1 LLDDDERDHG
11 EAVEQEVE
19 SDAGKVSVCL
29 RGSERVRGGE
39 EAMSDPK
46 KQFWN
51 TFLTSLETV
60 PREAQDVRGVSGFV
74 HPILAVGVDEAR
86 RRTVIV
92 SGDPDARTA
101 ALAQADIQAALPH
114 VKIVMARPVA
124 INLQPIALVLMEK
137 LGGARIPFSRFELL
151 SSKEKGEQYAK
162 ELLNDVGEIVAR
174 PYLYVQL
181 NTLSLW
187 KEVIQQLSLLQF
199 EGFSGKQED
208 QAPDLKAMP
217 MMILERLLRYDP
229 VAVDRSGGVCAVPL
243 HLLDQADF
251 EAIARGDVDYAR
263 TCFVRHGVFQ
273 YFFPPADQI
282 ALAAVD
288 RNEATTPDAISRR
301 VQMAPVVGH
310 PLAPNELVDPQA
322 GIMDLMD
329 ALKDR
334 DLLVDGSMSIE
345 VSPSGHV
352 VRSEVKFRP
361 REGVM
366 EKLAR
371 VLSIKVDINLKDLFK

>member
-1 LLDDDERDHG
+1 
-11 EAVEQEVE
+11 
-19 SDAGKVSVCL
+19 
-29 RGSERVRGGE
+29 
-39 EAMSDPK
+39 MSDSK
-46 KQFWN
+46 IQFWN

-60 PREAQDVRGVSGFV
+60 PREAQDIRGASGFV

-92 SGDPDARTA
+92 SGDADARTA
-101 ALAQADIQAALPH
+101 ALAQADIQAAIPSI
-114 VKIVMARPVA
+114 KIVMARPVA
-124 INLQPIALVLMEK
+124 INLQPIAMVLMEK
-137 LGGARIPFSRFELL
+137 LGGVRIPFSRFELL

-208 QAPDLKAMP
+208 QPPDLKAMP
-217 MMILERLLRYDP
+217 MMILEQLLRYDP

-251 EAIARGDVDYAR
+251 EAIARGDADYAR
-263 TCFVRHGVFQ
+263 ACLVRHGVFQ

-288 RNEATTPDAISRR
+288 RGEATTADAISRR
-301 VQMAPVVGH
+301 VEMAPDLGH

-322 GIMDLMD
+322 HVMDLVD

-334 DLLVDGSMSIE
+334 KLIIEGNMSIE
-345 VSPSGHV
+345 VSPTGRT

-371 VLSIKVDINLKDLFK
+371 VISIKVDMSMKDLFK

>member
-1 LLDDDERDHG
+1 ML
-11 EAVEQEVE
+11 
-19 SDAGKVSVCL
+19 
-29 RGSERVRGGE
+29 
-39 EAMSDPK
+39 DPK

-51 TFLTSLETV
+51 TFLSSLETV
-60 PREAQDVRGVSGFV
+60 PREVQDVRGASGFV
-74 HPILAVGVDEAR
+74 HPILAVGVDAAR

-124 INLQPIALVLMEK
+124 INLQPIALALMEK

-151 SSKEKGEQYAK
+151 SSKEKGEQYAH
-162 ELLNDVGEIVAR
+162 ELLDDVGESVAR
-174 PYLYVQL
+174 PFLNVQL
-181 NTLSLW
+181 NTLSIW
-187 KEVIQQLSLLQF
+187 KEVIQQLSLIQI

-208 QAPDLKAMP
+208 QAPDLKAIP
-217 MMILERLLRYDP
+217 IMILERLLRYDP

-243 HLLDQADF
+243 HLFDQADF
-251 EAIARGDVDYAR
+251 EALARGDVDHATACLTKY
-263 TCFVRHGVFQ
+263 GVLQ
-273 YFFPPADQI
+273 YFFPPSDQI
-282 ALAAVD
+282 ALAAID
-288 RNEATTPDAISRR
+288 RGEATTPDAISRR
-301 VQMAPVVGH
+301 VQMAPELGH

-334 DLLVDGSMSIE
+334 DLLVDGSMSVE
-345 VSPSGHV
+345 VSPAGRT

-371 VLSIKVDINLKDLFK
+371 VISIKVDINWQDLFK